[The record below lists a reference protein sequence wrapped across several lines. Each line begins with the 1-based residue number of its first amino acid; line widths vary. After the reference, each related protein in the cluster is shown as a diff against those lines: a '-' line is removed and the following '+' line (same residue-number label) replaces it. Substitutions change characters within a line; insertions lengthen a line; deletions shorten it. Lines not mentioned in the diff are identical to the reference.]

1 MLWTVRGTVGYGGF
15 YGRTVGFTVAL
26 RCGYRT
32 VGLGWGRAFGAEATA
47 GWVGEQRCRPHL
59 KIEMGALGFVAL
71 LAKNGRVPIRRFFA
85 ALRMTVRKVVGGF
98 VRGWRVV
105 GWLVGS

>member
-59 KIEMGALGFVAL
+59 KIEMGGT
-71 LAKNGRVPIRRFFA
+71 RVRCA
-85 ALRMTVRKVVGGF
+85 AGEERESANTEILRCAQND
-98 VRGWRVV
+98 
-105 GWLVGS
+105 GS